1 MNKHRWRVKKAA
13 EVCAVAALGERQ
25 KYRAEL
31 GCGVARHGAE
41 IAS

>member
-1 MNKHRWRVKKAA
+1 MKKAA